1 MERKKRKKGWL
12 KWSLAAFA
20 LLFLITMVYHQVK
33 PLPEGV
39 SRASEPVAISDD
51 QIDFLADLTYQGE
64 DVEVNEQE
72 IFQDV
77 ERSIREA
84 REYIVMDFFLFNP
97 YSN

>member
-12 KWSLAAFA
+12 KWGLVAFA

-33 PLPEGV
+33 PLPDGV

-64 DVEVNEQE
+64 DTEVNEQE
-72 IFQDV
+72 IFSRRRAV
-77 ERSIREA
+77 NPRGAGIYRHGL
-84 REYIVMDFFLFNP
+84 FLIQPIFE
-97 YSN
+97 